1 MSVRGL
7 SAADLLTAGF
17 VVFLIDISAAA
28 AQTTSAQQVA
38 SAPAYNA
45 ESTTHSGRNLSL
57 DEPAPMPD
65 ADIFAPIPHVDDP
78 KAARVTPNL
87 FRPKTQFR
95 GDGYS
100 PGSTVQESQERSLKP
115 APGISLKVPLD

>member
-1 MSVRGL
+1 M
-7 SAADLLTAGF
+7 AGF
-17 VVFLIDISAAA
+17 VVLLFGTSVAA
-28 AQTTSAQQVA
+28 AQTRPVQQVA
-38 SAPAYNA
+38 SAPAYNTEA
-45 ESTTHSGRNLSL
+45 TARGGINPSL

-65 ADIFAPIPHVDDP
+65 ADIFAPVPRVDDP
-78 KAARVTPNL
+78 KAAHVTPSL

-100 PGSTVQESQERSLKP
+100 PGSTAQESQERILKP

>member
-1 MSVRGL
+1 MIFRVS
-7 SAADLLTAGF
+7 SAADFLTAGF
-17 VVFLIDISAAA
+17 GVLLLAMSAAA
-28 AQTTSAQQVA
+28 AQTRSAQQVA
-38 SAPAYNA
+38 SAPSYNA
-45 ESTTHSGRNLSL
+45 ETIGRGRINESL

-65 ADIFAPIPHVDDP
+65 ADIFAPIPRVDDP
-78 KAARVTPNL
+78 KAAHVTPNL

-100 PGSTVQESQERSLKP
+100 PGSTVQESQERTLKP

>member
-1 MSVRGL
+1 MTGRVL
-7 SAADLLTAGF
+7 SAADLFIAGF
-17 VVFLIDISAAA
+17 AAFFIDVSAAA
-28 AQTTSAQQVA
+28 AQTNFAQQVA
-38 SAPAYNA
+38 SAPTYKADTLARGAANQP
-45 ESTTHSGRNLSL
+45 L

-65 ADIFAPIPHVDDP
+65 ADIFAPVPHVDDP
-78 KAARVTPNL
+78 KAAHLTPNL

-100 PGSTVQESQERSLKP
+100 PGSTAQESQERTLKP